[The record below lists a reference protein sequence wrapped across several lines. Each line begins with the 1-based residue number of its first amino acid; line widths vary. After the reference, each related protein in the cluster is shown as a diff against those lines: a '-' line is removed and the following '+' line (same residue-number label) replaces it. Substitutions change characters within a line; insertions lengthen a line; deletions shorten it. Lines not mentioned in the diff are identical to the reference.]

1 MAGNVH
7 VSVQW
12 RNSSVFAGEMVD
24 CTITFANTSHS
35 ALRRSP
41 SPQSQRKTSNRD
53 RWKDSLPNQP
63 AKSSAK
69 SGHHKNLSVASPNQ
83 AFSGSHKTSF
93 SAGNINGRSKSH
105 SALDKQSTSL
115 PLDGARKNSHRRSVS
130 IVSLGSEM
138 QGEIKVQ
145 AVPFRPRSTQAHV
158 RAASL
163 QVIPRRTGM
172 ASPAESLGKSRALC
186 IQTRRLT
193 A

>member
-12 RNSSVFAGEMVD
+12 RNNSIFAGEMVD
-24 CTITFANTSHS
+24 CTITFANNSHS

-63 AKSSAK
+63 PKPAAK
-69 SGHHKNLSVASPNQ
+69 SGLYKTQSVVSPNP

-93 SAGNINGRSKSH
+93 SAGHINGRSKSH
-105 SALDKQSTSL
+105 SALDDDPTSM
-115 PLDGARKNSHRRSVS
+115 PLKGGGNNFHRRSVS

-138 QGEIKVQ
+138 QEEIKVQ
-145 AVPFRPRSTQAHV
+145 AVPFKPRSTQAHA

-163 QVIPRRTGM
+163 QVMPRRTGM
-172 ASPAESLGKSRALC
+172 ASPAESLGKSRARC
-186 IQTRRLT
+186 DQ